1 MTRTTAQILSLPL
14 VAVLAVLA
22 APAARADYAVLRSG
36 QRIEITGFERLTNR
50 LTNGVTGAVTGG
62 VADGVTGAAAGGVTD
77 GVTGGVTEIV
87 RLHVAGGSVDLPA
100 EELIAVEPQETFPP
114 NAIATLNVPY
124 AEHIR
129 AASAAY
135 GVDARLIASV
145 IAVESNFNPRAVSRK
160 SAQGLMQLIPSTAAR
175 LGVRDAFDARQNID
189 GGTRYLKELLGRYTQ
204 DVTLALAAYNA
215 GPQMVDLYRGVP
227 PFQETCDYVRR
238 VTEKL
243 RNQNVSPKPAG
254 VPRPIR

>member
-1 MTRTTAQILSLPL
+1 MTRTTVKLLSLPL
-14 VAVLAVLA
+14 VAVLAALA

-77 GVTGGVTEIV
+77 GLTGIV

-175 LGVRDAFDARQNID
+175 LGVHDAFDARQNID

-204 DVTLALAAYNA
+204 DVALALAAYNA
-215 GPQMVDLYRGVP
+215 GPQMVDQYRGVP
-227 PFQETCDYVRR
+227 PFQETRDYVRR

-243 RNQNVSPKPAG
+243 RNQNVSAKPAG
-254 VPRPIR
+254 VPPPPPR